1 MSLFAAPQTHINP
14 YFIPILQKLCDLF
27 SAHEEIVRACGKS
40 DPHAFDLNL
49 LLFLAVLALSFLA
62 LVLELAEIHD
72 SAYRRSSG
80 RRDLNEIKPLL
91 LRYTERLGRF
101 QNAEILAVRSDDAD
115 RRGTDPLIDT
125 VSSLDGIIFNYL
137 NLRVWRWRESN
148 PRPKIIARAIAT
160 GVAEIVVPE
169 RK

>member
-1 MSLFAAPQTHINP
+1 MSFFTAPQTHINP
-14 YFIPILQKLCDLF
+14 YFVPILQKLCDLF
-27 SAHEEIVRACGKS
+27 GAHRKIMRTCGKS
-40 DPHAFDLNL
+40 DPHAFDLNFL
-49 LLFLAVLALSFLA
+49 LLLAVLALSLLA
-62 LVLELAEIHD
+62 LVLEFAEIHD

-125 VSSLDGIIFNYL
+125 VSSLDDILINF
-137 NLRVWRWRESN
+137 
-148 PRPKIIARAIAT
+148 
-160 GVAEIVVPE
+160 
-169 RK
+169 